1 MVAREKTKR
10 QTLIYK
16 TLHRKLKIKIIIL
29 VNKQFPCSTCSMLPI
44 EISVVVFALS
54 RNINMYYDIYLLF
67 LWVRVKVKVKVM
79 VFSATFN
86 NNSAISWLSILL
98 VEETGLPGENHRP
111 AASHWQTLSHNAVS
125 STPRLNGVWTHN
137 VCFCECC
144 VIYCYTI

>member
-1 MVAREKTKR
+1 
-10 QTLIYK
+10 
-16 TLHRKLKIKIIIL
+16 
-29 VNKQFPCSTCSMLPI
+29 MLPI

-54 RNINMYYDIYLLF
+54 RNINMYCDIYLLF

-111 AASHWQTLSHNAVS
+111 AASH
-125 STPRLNGVWTHN
+125 
-137 VCFCECC
+137 
-144 VIYCYTI
+144 

>member
-1 MVAREKTKR
+1 
-10 QTLIYK
+10 
-16 TLHRKLKIKIIIL
+16 
-29 VNKQFPCSTCSMLPI
+29 MLPI

-67 LWVRVKVKVKVM
+67 LWVRVEVKVKVM

-111 AASHWQTLSHNAVS
+111 AASH
-125 STPRLNGVWTHN
+125 
-137 VCFCECC
+137 
-144 VIYCYTI
+144 